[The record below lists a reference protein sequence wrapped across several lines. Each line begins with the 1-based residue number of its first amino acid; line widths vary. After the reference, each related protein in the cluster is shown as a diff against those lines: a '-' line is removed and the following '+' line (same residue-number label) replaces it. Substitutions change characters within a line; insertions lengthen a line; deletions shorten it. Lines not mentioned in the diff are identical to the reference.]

1 MPTIVSRTV
10 PLATTDYEHAPAP
23 STPSLDMAN
32 NALEP
37 GLNSNLRCTLPS
49 IFAATDNLR
58 QFYAGSTSPQYR
70 LLPVQPLSK

>member
-1 MPTIVSRTV
+1 MPSIASRTV
-10 PLATTDYEHAPAP
+10 TLDPAQYQRAAAP
-23 STPSLDMAN
+23 SSPSVNMSN
-32 NALEP
+32 TLEP

-58 QFYAGSTSPQYR
+58 QFYAGSVSPQYR